1 MLFIETRA
9 EIITYIVYVQ
19 FLPMLVNT
27 PNLGAIYYLC
37 DISKGKHMINLIDYF
52 FPVHI
57 FHRHLYSQK
66 ITWFKC
72 YISTLYKMYHECVHN
87 KFLVYSNPH
96 ESAHYRKWHYL
107 ILVQTF
113 YNLKSLI
120 DIDFLFDII
129 TWNTFEIWCHRK
141 INYQRSWWSCAI
153 VFVLWVRFEMFMPS
167 QKKYM

>member
-1 MLFIETRA
+1 MARLGKVLNTMLFIETRA

-87 KFLVYSNPH
+87 KFLVYSNLH
-96 ESAHYRKWHYL
+96 K
-107 ILVQTF
+107 VF
-113 YNLKSLI
+113 
-120 DIDFLFDII
+120 II
-129 TWNTFEIWCHRK
+129 QNEIML
-141 INYQRSWWSCAI
+141 SWYKRFRVMISK
-153 VFVLWVRFEMFMPS
+153 VL
-167 QKKYM
+167 